1 MSYDIRVWSV
11 VEPVWTDMLSQSDGW
26 CPEGCS
32 CVLRKTTW
40 QIVVGPPLLVE
51 DEDIPDDVIDKLP
64 GIRHLTEINLEPIH
78 APQSAHTILRSIV
91 NRVAKD
97 SLAVVEDP
105 QEGSIVTPR
114 GVHRIR
120 AAASEERASAL
131 ELGWWF
137 NESPVLR
144 DNGFHQLVST
154 MERLLPEA
162 LPKRYGSYEPPQYR
176 YADQGKD
183 HFIEFLSK
191 EDLGVVWYPHYPVLS
206 VHIGVYHGYGPSR
219 LGYRANDITVTVHAS
234 ALSQPGWQL
243 ALERFW
249 YGMSNLIR
257 PFYGEIRLM
266 TGYILK
272 KGRIYHDA
280 KTDSHPIKNGWWN
293 GIPRP
298 MGQAVVVGEPYSTL
312 WPRFV
317 ERSEQRDGLHF
328 ISVDNWLLGKTVDRL
343 VRGVPKDLAQ
353 GKYSDPLKRPGGK
366 TSYPKVWPFDGPFSD
381 D

>member
-11 VEPVWTDMLSQSDGW
+11 VEPVWTDTLLQSDGW
-26 CPEGCS
+26 YPEGS
-32 CVLRKTTW
+32 SHVLCKADW
-40 QIVVGPPLLVE
+40 QIVVGSPLRVE

-64 GIRHLTEINLEPIH
+64 GIRYLTEINLEPIH
-78 APQSAHTILRSIV
+78 APKSAHTILRRII

-105 QEGSIVTPR
+105 QKGNIVTPR

-120 AAASEERASAL
+120 TVASEERASAL

-137 NESPVLR
+137 NESPVLQ
-144 DNGFHQLVST
+144 DNGLHQFVST

-176 YADQGKD
+176 YADKGKG
-183 HFIEFLSK
+183 HFIEFLSR
-191 EDLGVVWYPHYPVLS
+191 EDFFVVWYPHYPILS
-206 VHIGVYHGYGPSR
+206 VHVGVYNGYGPSR
-219 LGYRANDITVTVHAS
+219 LGYRANNITATVHAS
-234 ALSQPGWQL
+234 ALSQLGWQL

-249 YGMSNLIR
+249 YGMSSLIK

-280 KTDSHPIKNGWWN
+280 KTDSPPIKNGWWN

-298 MGQAVVVGEPYSTL
+298 MGQAAVVGYPYSTL

-328 ISVDNWLLGKTVDRL
+328 ISVTDWLSSKTVDRL
-343 VRGVPKDLAQ
+343 VRGVPKTLAQ
-353 GKYSDPLKRPGGK
+353 GKYSDPSKRLGGK
-366 TSYPKVWPFDGPFSD
+366 TSYPKAWPFGDPFSD